1 MSDRKPL
8 LWFDCGTTNTRLYL
22 IDSEAKFFF
31 CGAKAIGSRNVA
43 IAGTRLV
50 LVQAMADLYRD
61 ALTCFTLAQE
71 EIACIYASGM
81 VTSAFGLK
89 EIPHL
94 EVPVSPQKLR
104 CAMEKVWV
112 EELEREI
119 CLIPGVRSSAEDWR
133 YMGNLR
139 GEETEVLGA
148 AAMLEDSGCGSD
160 GIYILPGSHTQI
172 LYLKNGEIVDILSL
186 FTGELFHALRT
197 ETILSHT
204 LNQTPEDIIPEFVRR
219 GCSDAREFGINRA
232 LYLCHSNQIFQ
243 RFVPAQLYS
252 YAEGVI
258 LSGVYTALAQR
269 VRQHWAKC
277 NRIVMVCD
285 ETKWK
290 IYGALLQGGGLPD
303 MVWLRPS
310 QKGCFGVKGLCG
322 IVRK

>member
-8 LWFDCGTTNTRLYL
+8 MWFDCGTTNTRMYL
-22 IDSEAKFFF
+22 IDSETRFSF
-31 CGAKAIGSRNVA
+31 CGTKAIGSRNVA
-43 IAGTRLV
+43 ITGTSLV
-50 LVQAMADLYRD
+50 LAQTMGELYQESLKQFH
-61 ALTCFTLAQE
+61 LTHE
-71 EIACIYASGM
+71 DIACVYASGM

-89 EIPHL
+89 EVPHL

-104 CAMEKVWV
+104 RAIDSIWV
-112 EELEREI
+112 AEMAREVY
-119 CLIPGVRSSAEDWR
+119 LIPGVKTSAADWR

-148 AAMLEDSGCGSD
+148 AAALEERGCGSD

-186 FTGELFHALRT
+186 FTGELFHALRS

-204 LNQTPEDIIPEFVRR
+204 LNHTPEAIIPEFVRR

-232 LYLCHSNQIFQ
+232 LYLCHNSQIFQ
-243 RFVPAQLYS
+243 RFTLEQRYS

-258 LSGVYTALAQR
+258 LSGIYTALAQR
-269 VRQHWAKC
+269 VQQHWTDC
-277 NRIVMVCD
+277 SRIVMVCD
-285 ETKWK
+285 EINRNT
-290 IYGALLQGGGLPD
+290 YGALLQGSGLPD
-303 MVWLRPS
+303 MIWLRSS
-310 QKGCFGVKGLCG
+310 QQGCFGVRGMCS